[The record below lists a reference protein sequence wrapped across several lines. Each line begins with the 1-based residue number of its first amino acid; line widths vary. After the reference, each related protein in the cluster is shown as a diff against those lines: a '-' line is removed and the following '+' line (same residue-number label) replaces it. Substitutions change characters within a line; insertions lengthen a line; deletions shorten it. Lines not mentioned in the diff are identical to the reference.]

1 MLSALHIR
9 NDYSVPAVYWHL
21 VEAVDG
27 LGIQQKVL
35 TAVRK
40 PGRVGGDR
48 PTFLTPGGEE
58 EYSTKWSRLYR
69 VFFMCKLHAAYD
81 ELLRLVSLDGVT
93 LVHAHT
99 LYSDG
104 ALAYRLYRERSLPY
118 VVTVRSTDV
127 NLYAHKALHL
137 RALGRDIPL
146 HAVALLVTSPPC
158 SEPFLKSCPLLA
170 TGFAA

>member
-1 MLSALHIR
+1 MLSALRIR
-9 NDYSVPAVYWHL
+9 NDYSGLAVYWHL

-27 LGIQQKVL
+27 LVIRQKVL

-40 PGRVGGDR
+40 PGRVGRNGSVS
-48 PTFLTPGGEE
+48 LTPRGDV

-81 ELLRLVSLDGVT
+81 QLLRLVSLDGVT

-104 ALAYRLYRERSLPY
+104 ALAYRRYRKRHLPY
-118 VVTVRSTDV
+118 VATVRSTDV
-127 NLYAHKALHL
+127 NLYAPKMLHL
-137 RALGRDIPL
+137 RALGWDIPL
-146 HAVALLVTSPPC
+146 HAVALIVTSPPC
-158 SEPFLKSCPLLA
+158 SPRFLKSCPRLA